1 MVVAG
6 AVESKL
12 LVDNAGADNF
22 VEHDLDAGPGD
33 ELSEQSLRT

>member
-1 MVVAG
+1 MGVAG

-22 VEHDLDAGPGD
+22 VEHDLGAGSGG
-33 ELSEQSLRT
+33 ELL